1 MIYKIKDKY
10 YFKVNDNEYQE
21 INPVKVSRGNRY
33 DLVLTETNFF
43 IRNVSE
49 EEIQEV
55 TFAEVEKEVLGG

>member
-1 MIYKIKDKY
+1 MIYKIKDKF
-10 YFKVNDNEYQE
+10 YFKINDNEYQE

-55 TFAEVEKEVLGG
+55 SFDEVEKEILGG

>member
-21 INPVKVSRGNRY
+21 INPVKISRGNRY

>member
-1 MIYKIKDKY
+1 MIYKIKNKY

>member
-1 MIYKIKDKY
+1 MIYKIKDKF
-10 YFKVNDNEYQE
+10 YFKINDNEYQE

-55 TFAEVEKEVLGG
+55 SFDEVEKEVLGG

>member
-1 MIYKIKDKY
+1 MIYKIKDKF
-10 YFKVNDNEYQE
+10 YFKINDNEYQE

-33 DLVLTETNFF
+33 DLILTETNFF

>member
-55 TFAEVEKEVLGG
+55 TFDEVEKEILGG

>member
-43 IRNVSE
+43 IRNVSKE
-49 EEIQEV
+49 EMQEV

>member
-49 EEIQEV
+49 EELQEV

>member
-21 INPVKVSRGNRY
+21 INPLKVSRGNRY

>member
-55 TFAEVEKEVLGG
+55 TFTEVEKEVLGG

>member
-1 MIYKIKDKY
+1 MIYKIKNKY

-55 TFAEVEKEVLGG
+55 TFVEVEKEVLGG

>member
-49 EEIQEV
+49 EEIQEI

>member
-43 IRNVSE
+43 IKNVSE